1 MAKKENIFD
10 KAKDA
15 VSKAADVIKDKAEDL
30 VEEVQELVEDV
41 KEEVKEFIED
51 EDTQKVVSSVKNA
64 GDKIAASVKESV
76 ADVSETVKASAQHV
90 VADVKE
96 TKTITPKDAKIP
108 AGPLAEKWSNYKA
121 NQKLVNPANKR
132 RLDVIVVGTGLAGAS
147 AAASMAE
154 LGFNVLNF
162 TIQDSPRRAHSIAA
176 QGGINAAKNY
186 PNDGD
191 SVYRLFYDTIKG
203 GDYRAREANVYRLAE
218 VSNSIIDQCVAQG
231 VPFAREYG
239 GLLDN
244 RSFGGAQV
252 SRTFY
257 ARGQTGQQL
266 LLGAYSALSR
276 QVGKGS
282 VKLYVRYEML
292 DVVIVDGRARG
303 IIARNLVTGKVER
316 FFAHAVVVG
325 TGGYGNAFFLSTNAM
340 ASNGSAALQMYKK
353 GAYFANP
360 AYAQIHPTCIPVHGD
375 FQSKLT
381 LMSESLRNDGR
392 IWVPKK
398 KEDAEA
404 IRARKL
410 KPTEI
415 KEEDRDYYLERRY
428 PAFGNLVPRDVA
440 SRAAKERCDA
450 GYGVGNTGLAVY
462 LDFADA
468 INRLGKN
475 VVEARYG
482 NLFQMYEKI
491 VDDNPYETPMMI
503 YPAIHYTMGGIW
515 VDYELQS
522 TVPGLFCIGE
532 ANFSDHGAN
541 RLGASALMQGLA
553 DGYFVLPYTIQN
565 YLADQIQVPRMSTDR
580 EEFAQAEK
588 DVSNRI
594 QKIMSIQGK
603 RSVDSIHRELGIVMW
618 DFVGMGRTA
627 EGLKTALEK
636 IKEIR
641 KEFWSNVYVPGKADG
656 LNVELEKA
664 LRLADFIDIGEL
676 MARDGLLREESC
688 GGHFREEFQTPE
700 GEALRNDDKFAYVSC
715 WKYTGEGNEP
725 ELIKEPLD
733 YEFIVR
739 QQRNYK
745 A

>member
-1 MAKKENIFD
+1 MTE
-10 KAKDA
+10 
-15 VSKAADVIKDKAEDL
+15 KDKG
-30 VEEVQELVEDV
+30 
-41 KEEVKEFIED
+41 
-51 EDTQKVVSSVKNA
+51 T
-64 GDKIAASVKESV
+64 
-76 ADVSETVKASAQHV
+76 AQV
-90 VADVKE
+90 E
-96 TKTITPKDAKIP
+96 TKTTAADNILKLDSKIP
-108 AGPLAEKWSNYKA
+108 KGPLAEKWSSYKA
-121 NQKLVNPANKR
+121 KQKLVNPANKR

-147 AAASMAE
+147 AAASLGE
-154 LGFNVLNF
+154 LGFNVYNF
-162 TIQDSPRRAHSIAA
+162 CIQDSPRRAHSIAA

-186 PNDGD
+186 QNDGD

-203 GDYRAREANVYRLAE
+203 GDYRAREANVYRMAE
-218 VSNSIIDQCVAQG
+218 VSNAIIDQCVAQG

-276 QVGKGS
+276 AVNKKQ
-282 VKLYVRYEML
+282 VKLYTRYEMVDL
-292 DVVIVDGRARG
+292 VIIDGRARG
-303 IIARNLVTGKVER
+303 IIARNLVTGKLER
-316 FFAHAVVVG
+316 FAAHAVVIA

-340 ASNGSAALQMYKK
+340 TSNGSAAWQCYKK
-353 GAYFANP
+353 GAYFGNP
-360 AYAQIHPTCIPVHGD
+360 CMAQIHPTCIPVHGE

-398 KEDAEA
+398 KEDAVA
-404 IRARKL
+404 IREGKL
-410 KPTEI
+410 RPTEI

-450 GYGVGNTGLAVY
+450 GYGVGTTGLAVY

-468 INRLGKN
+468 INRLGKD

-491 VDDNPYETPMMI
+491 VNDNPYETPMMI

-515 VDYELQS
+515 VDYELQTS
-522 TVPGLFCIGE
+522 IPGLFAIGE

-553 DGYFVLPYTIQN
+553 DGYFVLPYTIQS
-565 YLADQIQVPRMSTDR
+565 YLSDQIQVPRFST
-580 EEFAQAEK
+580 EHPEFEKAEK
-588 DVSNRI
+588 AIDDRMERLMNI
-594 QKIMSIQGK
+594 KGK
-603 RSVDSIHRELGIVMW
+603 HSVDYYHKKLGHIMW
-618 DFVGMGRTA
+618 DFVGMGREA
-627 EGLKTALEK
+627 EGLKKAIEDLK
-636 IKEIR
+636 VLK
-641 KEFWSNVYVPGKADG
+641 KEFWSDVRIPGEKSS

-664 LRLADFIDIGEL
+664 LRLADFIEIGEL
-676 MARDGLLREESC
+676 MAHDALDREESC
-688 GGHFREEFQTPE
+688 GGHFRLEHQTEE
-700 GEALRNDDKFAYVSC
+700 GEALRHDDKFAYVSC
-715 WKYTGEGNEP
+715 WEYQGEDKAP
-725 ELIKEPLD
+725 IMYKEPLD

-739 QQRNYK
+739 EQRNYK
-745 A
+745 S